1 MLLGGQQTGQ
11 LVHSSRPVALLAA
24 AAAIVM
30 RSAGRVVIRSHCCT
44 LQRLLTLQPV
54 MHHVGFPEDQC
65 AVPCS
70 LPSWSAGIS
79 GAAAVPLL
87 HFPSEAGS
95 PLESQRSALS
105 SSRQPSS
112 AHALA
117 SSAAV
122 AATEA
127 AAPSASPQRASRG
140 SLVMQQLSE
149 SVLSEL
155 ASQQP
160 GQQPA
165 ALRHPSVSS
174 TAFGRGLEQQKGLGE
189 GDKQRDRAEASTECR
204 AGGKRRKSRSCHAAD
219 PAMEHVED
227 HLQILKHVHVKH
239 ASPR

>member
-1 MLLGGQQTGQ
+1 MFRTLPLW
-11 LVHSSRPVALLAA
+11 VA
-24 AAAIVM
+24 
-30 RSAGRVVIRSHCCT
+30 
-44 LQRLLTLQPV
+44 
-54 MHHVGFPEDQC
+54 
-65 AVPCS
+65 
-70 LPSWSAGIS
+70 AGIS

-95 PLESQRSALS
+95 PLDSQRSALP
-105 SSRQPSS
+105 SSRQSSS

-122 AATEA
+122 AANEA
-127 AAPSASPQRASRG
+127 AAPSASAQRVSRG

-160 GQQPA
+160 EQQGA
-165 ALRHPSVSS
+165 ALRHPLLASA
-174 TAFGRGLEQQKGLGE
+174 AFGRGVQQQKGFGE
-189 GDKQRDRAEASTECR
+189 GDKQRDRAEASAECR
-204 AGGKRRKSRSCHAAD
+204 AGGKRRKSKSCHAAD

-239 ASPR
+239 ASPRYCCPTSECIMTRPCRPCYPDKPCRPMLL